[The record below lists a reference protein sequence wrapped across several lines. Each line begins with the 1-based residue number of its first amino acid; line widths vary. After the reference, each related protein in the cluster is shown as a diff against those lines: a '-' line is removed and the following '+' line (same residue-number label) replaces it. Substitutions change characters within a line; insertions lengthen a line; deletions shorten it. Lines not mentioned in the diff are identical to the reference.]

1 MIRPLGPEDVDAF
14 IQIRGDSLELFPYAF
29 GSAPGIEIS
38 RNNTLVDLKQKNDE
52 NFILGY
58 FDQHEELIGIVGCF
72 REKGIKY
79 RHKANIWGMFVYPDY
94 QGKKIGEQLIKECIR
109 RISLIDDIHKI
120 RVCATHLSIAAI
132 KLYQKLGFTT
142 YGKEQNAMRWNDQA
156 LEMVYMD
163 LPLKRSGL

>member
-1 MIRPLGPEDVDAF
+1 MIRPLGPEDLDTF
-14 IQIRGDSLELFPYAF
+14 IQIRRDSLELFPYAF
-29 GSAPGIEIS
+29 GGAPGIEID
-38 RNNTLVDLKQKNDE
+38 RDKTLFDLKQKNAE

-58 FDQHEELIGIVGCF
+58 FDQQKGLIGIVGCF

-94 QGKKIGEQLIKECIR
+94 QGKKIGEQLLKECIH
-109 RISLIDDIHKI
+109 RISFIHDIHKI

-132 KLYQKLGFTT
+132 KLYQKLGFIT

-156 LEMVYMD
+156 LEMVYLD
-163 LPLKRSGL
+163 LPLKRSES